1 MEEAEHI
8 MELTVGAVLE
18 GKIKSIT
25 NFGAFVSLPENKT
38 GMVHISEVANAYVS
52 DIRQHLTEGQDVKV
66 MVIGT
71 ENGKINL
78 SIKRLEPKPQ
88 RENNGNFQRREGG
101 NFQRREGGFQ
111 NREGGFQNR
120 EGGNFQRREG
130 GNFQRREGGNFQPRE
145 NGNFQPRENRP
156 QRAPVQPAAPKTAD
170 QLFEEKLKAFMTE
183 SDSKL
188 SGMRQYADQ
197 RGRSRR
203 RG

>member
-1 MEEAEHI
+1 

-25 NFGAFVSLPENKT
+25 NFGAFVALPENKT

-88 RENNGNFQRREGG
+88 REGG
-101 NFQRREGGFQ
+101 NFQR
-111 NREGGFQNR
+111 R

-130 GNFQRREGGNFQPRE
+130 GNFQRREGGNFQSREGGYQNRDGGYQNRE
-145 NGNFQPRENRP
+145 NREQNRP

-197 RGRSRR
+197 GRR
-203 RG
+203 RRR

>member
-1 MEEAEHI
+1 
-8 MELTVGAVLE
+8 MELTVGAVFE
-18 GKIKSIT
+18 GKVKSIT
-25 NFGAFVSLPENKT
+25 NFGAFVSLPENRT

-66 MVIGT
+66 MVIGC

-88 RENNGNFQRREGG
+88 RENTGS
-101 NFQRREGGFQ
+101 FQRREGGFQ
-111 NREGGFQNR
+111 RREGGFQ
-120 EGGNFQRREG
+120 
-130 GNFQRREGGNFQPRE
+130 PRE
-145 NGNFQPRENRP
+145 NRSQEQQNRP

-188 SGMRQYADQ
+188 SGIKQYADHGK
-197 RGRSRR
+197 RRR

>member
-1 MEEAEHI
+1 
-8 MELTVGAVLE
+8 MELTVGAIVE
-18 GKIKSIT
+18 GKVKSIT
-25 NFGAFVSLPENKT
+25 NFGAFVSLPDNKT

-66 MVIGT
+66 MVIGM

-88 RENNGNFQRREGG
+88 RDGGKPAYRSGGNAPRREGG
-101 NFQRREGGFQ
+101 YQ
-111 NREGGFQNR
+111 NRDG
-120 EGGNFQRREG
+120 
-130 GNFQRREGGNFQPRE
+130 
-145 NGNFQPRENRP
+145 NRP
-156 QRAPVQPAAPKTAD
+156 QQQRIPVQPAAPKTAD

-188 SGMRQYADQ
+188 SGIKQYADH
-197 RGRSRR
+197 RGSSRPRR

>member
-1 MEEAEHI
+1 

-25 NFGAFVSLPENKT
+25 NFGAFVALPENKT

-88 RENNGNFQRREGG
+88 RE
-101 NFQRREGGFQ
+101 
-111 NREGGFQNR
+111 
-120 EGGNFQRREG
+120 GGNFQRREG
-130 GNFQRREGGNFQPRE
+130 GNFQRREGGYQNRD
-145 NGNFQPRENRP
+145 NRP

>member
-1 MEEAEHI
+1 

-18 GKIKSIT
+18 GKVKSIT
-25 NFGAFVSLPENKT
+25 NFGAFVALPENKT

-66 MVIGT
+66 MVIGN
-71 ENGKINL
+71 EGGKINL

-88 RENNGNFQRREGG
+88 RENSPRQGGGNFRNGGGQRREG
-101 NFQRREGGFQ
+101 FQPREGGFQ
-111 NREGGFQNR
+111 PREGGFQ
-120 EGGNFQRREG
+120 
-130 GNFQRREGGNFQPRE
+130 PRE
-145 NGNFQPRENRP
+145 NQNQNRP
-156 QRAPVQPAAPKTAD
+156 QRPPVQPAAPKTAD

-188 SGMRQYADQ
+188 SSIKAYSDH
-197 RGRSRR
+197 RGKSRR

>member
-1 MEEAEHI
+1 MEF
-8 MELTVGAVLE
+8 TVGTVQE
-18 GKIKSIT
+18 GKVKTIT
-25 NFGAFVSLPENKT
+25 NFGAFIALPENKT

-66 MVIGT
+66 VVIGN

-88 RENNGNFQRREGG
+88 
-101 NFQRREGGFQ
+101 
-111 NREGGFQNR
+111 R

-130 GNFQRREGGNFQPRE
+130 GNFQRREGGFQRRE
-145 NGNFQPRENRP
+145 GGYQNREGGNFQPREKGEYQNRENRDSRP

>member
-1 MEEAEHI
+1 
-8 MELTVGAVLE
+8 MELTVGAVVE
-18 GKIKSIT
+18 GKVKSIT
-25 NFGAFVSLPENKT
+25 NFGAFISLPENKT

-66 MVIGT
+66 MVIGM

-88 RENNGNFQRREGG
+88 REGGRPAYRGGNTTPRREGVAP
-101 NFQRREGGFQ
+101 
-111 NREGGFQNR
+111 QNR
-120 EGGNFQRREG
+120 EGGN
-130 GNFQRREGGNFQPRE
+130 
-145 NGNFQPRENRP
+145 RP
-156 QRAPVQPAAPKTAD
+156 QQQRAPMPPAAPKTAD

-188 SGMRQYADQ
+188 SGIKQYADH
-197 RGRSRR
+197 RGSGRPRR

>member
-1 MEEAEHI
+1 
-8 MELTVGAVLE
+8 MELTVGAVVE
-18 GKIKSIT
+18 GKVKSIT
-25 NFGAFVSLPENKT
+25 NFGAFISLPENKT

-66 MVIGT
+66 MVIGM

-88 RENNGNFQRREGG
+88 RDGNKPAYRGGNGGQRREGAP
-101 NFQRREGGFQ
+101 Q
-111 NREGGFQNR
+111 NRE
-120 EGGNFQRREG
+120 
-130 GNFQRREGGNFQPRE
+130 
-145 NGNFQPRENRP
+145 RP
-156 QRAPVQPAAPKTAD
+156 QQQRAPMPPAAPKTAD

-188 SGMRQYADQ
+188 SGIKQYADH
-197 RGRSRR
+197 RGSGRPRR